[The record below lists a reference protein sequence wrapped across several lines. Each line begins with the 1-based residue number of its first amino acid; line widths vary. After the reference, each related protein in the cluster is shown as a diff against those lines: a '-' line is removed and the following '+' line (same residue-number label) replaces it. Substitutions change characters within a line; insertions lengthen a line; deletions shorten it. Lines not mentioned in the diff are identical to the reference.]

1 MQKNLSVW
9 QLAGLTFTAVLG
21 TLLHFLFSWT
31 DLLLFAP
38 IAAVNESTFEHMKIL
53 FFPMLIFAVIQSRF
67 YKESGFWQVKTV
79 GIILGTLLIPFLFYF
94 YNGAFGKSPDWINI
108 LIFFLAAGVAY
119 SVEYVLFQRDV
130 FNGKS
135 PVFPIV
141 ILSVIAI
148 AFIAFTFFQPP
159 LPIFQ
164 DPITKL
170 YGIVCSLF

>member
-108 LIFFLAAGVAY
+108 FIFFLAAGIAY
-119 SVEYVLFQRDV
+119 AVEYFLFKSD
-130 FNGKS
+130 FFIGKS
-135 PVFPIV
+135 PVLPIV
-141 ILSVIAI
+141 VLSVIAI
-148 AFIAFTFFQPP
+148 AFIAFTFFPP
-159 LPIFQ
+159 KLPLFQ
-164 DPITKL
+164 DPITNS
-170 YGIVCSLF
+170 YGII